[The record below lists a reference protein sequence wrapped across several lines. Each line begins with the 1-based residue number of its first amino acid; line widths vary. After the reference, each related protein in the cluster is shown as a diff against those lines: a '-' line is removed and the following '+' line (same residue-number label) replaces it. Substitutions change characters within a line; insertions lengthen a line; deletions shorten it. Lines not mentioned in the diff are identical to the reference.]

1 MSFWEKSNLAMT
13 AIYVLAY
20 GWYTAAVLPP
30 AIADGPSME
39 AVGPYLLAAVLLLV
53 FGGIIA
59 HILIAMTA
67 PKQSDAADERDRMIE
82 MRADARS
89 SYVLGT
95 GALLALGLALME
107 MHVFWIVNAVL
118 AGLVLAEIA
127 KGVMRAVDYRVG
139 HAA

>member
-13 AIYVLAY
+13 AIYALAY
-20 GWYTAAVLPP
+20 GWYTAAVLPG

-39 AVGPYLLAAVLLLV
+39 ILGPYLLGAVLLLV
-53 FGGIIA
+53 FGGIVA
-59 HILIAMTA
+59 HILIAVTGQ
-67 PKQSDAADERDRMIE
+67 KDDDIRDERDRMIE

-95 GALLALGLALME
+95 GAILALGLALME
-107 MHVFWIVNAVL
+107 QHVFWIVNAVL

-127 KGVMRAVDYRVG
+127 KGVMRALAYRLG
-139 HAA
+139 SA